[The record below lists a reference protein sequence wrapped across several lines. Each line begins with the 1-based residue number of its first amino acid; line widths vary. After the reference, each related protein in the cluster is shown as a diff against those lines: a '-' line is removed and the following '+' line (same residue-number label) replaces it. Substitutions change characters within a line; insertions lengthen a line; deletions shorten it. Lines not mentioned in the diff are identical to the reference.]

1 MYDHKPT
8 KKFTGMLGIHDYL
21 SPVMIENFV
30 NSSTGGLA
38 QTINDVATL
47 GEKEIKS
54 KADIPAVGKLF
65 LRKEIYENRPTLDFD
80 RFRLLQQK
88 KVSKTITPEQQIE
101 LRKLEAE
108 YKQYTRNRKRRE
120 LQKEMEQNTP

>member
-30 NSSTGGLA
+30 NSSTGGLVK
-38 QTINDVATL
+38 TINDVATL
-47 GEKEIKS
+47 GEKEINS

-65 LRKEIYENRPTLDFD
+65 LKKEIYEKRPDVDFD
-80 RFRLLQQK
+80 RLRLLRQK
-88 KVSKTITPEQQIE
+88 KASKTLTPKMASELLILEQQ
-101 LRKLEAE
+101 
-108 YKQYTRNRKRRE
+108 YKNYKTLKDFNK
-120 LQKEMEQNTP
+120 